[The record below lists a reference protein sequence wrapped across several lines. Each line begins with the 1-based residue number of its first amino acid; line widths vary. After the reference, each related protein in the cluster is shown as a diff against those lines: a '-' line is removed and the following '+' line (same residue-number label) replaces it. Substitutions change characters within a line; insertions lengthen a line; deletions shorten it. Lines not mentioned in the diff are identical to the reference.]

1 MSGSKMPTAAVAAKM
16 GVTEAMSSKMAASEM
31 AASEMAT
38 MTPAKMPA
46 AEMAAAVTP
55 TAAAMTPTA
64 AAMTTAATPCNR
76 GARQHRRKDKNRDAN
91 RQFRHDRPLAAAS
104 A

>member
-16 GVTEAMSSKMAASEM
+16 GVTEAMSSEM
-31 AASEMAT
+31 AAAKMAT

-46 AEMAAAVTP
+46 AEMAAAV
-55 TAAAMTPTA
+55 TPTA

>member
-1 MSGSKMPTAAVAAKM
+1 MSGSKTPTTAVAAKM

-55 TAAAMTPTA
+55 TAAAMT
-64 AAMTTAATPCNR
+64 TAATPCNR